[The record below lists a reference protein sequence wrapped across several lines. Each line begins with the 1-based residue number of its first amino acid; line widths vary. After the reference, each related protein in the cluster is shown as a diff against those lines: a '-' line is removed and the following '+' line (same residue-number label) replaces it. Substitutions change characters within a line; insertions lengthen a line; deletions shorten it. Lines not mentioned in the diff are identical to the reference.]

1 MSILDEVLL
10 SSQNSVTLHSAQM
23 LLRTLTT
30 NPKLSDTVDTAQLL
44 EDVLEDIGFGGLWV
58 SSTFHSSNER
68 DGHCTVLT
76 DKLIEVSTTSYLVNE
91 SMLTLVAAHHH
102 ITLQTTGLRFYPL
115 QPALDEGRG
124 NICEMTN
131 DSYENHDRE
140 N

>member
-58 SSTFHSSNER
+58 SSTFHSSHER

-76 DKLIEVSTTSYLVNE
+76 DKLIEVRTTSYLVNQ

-102 ITLQTTGLRFYPL
+102 ITLRTTGLRFYP
-115 QPALDEGRG
+115 P
-124 NICEMTN
+124 
-131 DSYENHDRE
+131 
-140 N
+140 